1 MACASPLQVEAAAP
15 REFRKTVT
23 VVFTDVVES
32 TPLGERLDP
41 EALRA
46 VMARYFDRMR
56 AAVERHGGQVEKFI
70 GDAVMAVF
78 GIPTLH
84 EDDALRAVRAAAEM
98 GEAVA
103 DLNRELQR
111 ERGVAIQ
118 VRTGVNTGEIVA
130 GDPEG
135 GQALVTGDAV
145 NTAARLQQVAGPG
158 EILLGAA
165 THRLV
170 RDAVRAELVDPIALK
185 GKTSPVHAHRLLEV
199 IHGVEAVPRHLDS
212 PMVGRRREREL
223 VRLAFER
230 AVEDRTCQLVTVL
243 GPAGVGKSRLVEEFL
258 GALGPDAQVLRG
270 RCLPYGEGITF
281 WPVREIV
288 RQAGGIGEEEPAEE
302 ARAKLRALC
311 RGTERQDVIF
321 QRVANVLGL
330 GEESGPPEE
339 TFWGV
344 RTLLEAMARR
354 RPLVIVFEDLHWGEP
369 TFLDFIEHLADW
381 TRDAPMLL
389 MCPGRQ
395 DLLESRPGWAGG
407 KANATTIQL
416 EPLSEELCEQLI
428 ANLLGQARLAD
439 DARRRIVEA
448 AEGNPLF
455 VEQMLSMMIDDDLL
469 RRDNGHWVPTT
480 DLSTL
485 SVPATIQ
492 ALLAARL
499 DRLAGEERAVIERAA
514 VVGRVFYLGAVAE
527 LSPEPAR
534 PAVETHLM
542 TLVRRE
548 LIRPHASQFGDE
560 TFRFRHMLIRDAVY
574 QAMPKESRAD
584 LHERFAGWLEDHAG
598 ERLQEY
604 EEILGYH
611 LEQSHRYRAELGPVD
626 DHAAGLARRAGSLLG
641 RAGLR
646 AFARGD
652 AAGGANL
659 LARAAALL
667 PEEDPDRL
675 RVLPDLAEAL
685 YEGAEFARAGAVVD
699 EVIRL
704 ARRAG
709 DRSAELRVRLV
720 GLMQRMSTDPEEP
733 MDRSLAEATEILDEA
748 EQIGDASLLA
758 HAQEEAAW
766 FLFWSGRSADAEA
779 LLEDAIA
786 KAKAGDAPTG
796 QLMRLYRALSAT
808 AVWGSLEAERGLE
821 RWSEIVREATGVAEG
836 TANAVLGTLH
846 AMRGEFDV
854 ARSYTARAEE
864 ILGELGATLYLD
876 AAHPSLFVEELAGSW
891 EAVEA
896 RARQGSEALEA
907 AGETGFLSTTAV
919 ILAEALHALGR
930 DHEALEATR
939 LSEAHTAR
947 GDVASEMGWRAVRAR
962 VLARLGQVEEAE
974 RLARE
979 AVAIADRTDHLNQNG
994 DAYFALAEVLGTAG
1008 QLEEADGAGR
1018 AALRHYERKGNR
1030 VSAERTERLLAE
1042 LGG

>member
-1 MACASPLQVEAAAP
+1 MSCASPMRAEAAAP
-15 REFRKTVT
+15 REVRKTVT
-23 VVFTDVVES
+23 VVFTDVVGS

-41 EALRA
+41 EALRSI
-46 VMARYFDRMR
+46 MGRYFDRMR
-56 AAVERHGGQVEKFI
+56 AVVERHGGTVEKFI

-78 GIPTLH
+78 GIPRVH

-98 GEAVA
+98 RDALSG
-103 DLNRELQR
+103 LNRDLER

-118 VRTGVNTGEIVA
+118 MRTGVNTGEVVA
-130 GDPEG
+130 GDPED

-145 NTAARLQQVAGPG
+145 NTAARLQQAAGPG
-158 EILLGAA
+158 EILLGAT

-170 RDAVRAELVDPIALK
+170 RDAVRAELVEPIALK
-185 GKTSPVHAHRLLEV
+185 GKASPVQARRLLEV

-230 AVEDRTCQLVTVL
+230 AIEDRTCQLVTVL

-258 GALGPDAQVLRG
+258 TGLGPDAEVLRG

-311 RGTERQDVIF
+311 RGTEREDVIF
-321 QRVANVLGL
+321 QRVANVMGL

-354 RPLVIVFEDLHWGEP
+354 RPLVIAFEDLHWGEP

-395 DLLESRPGWAGG
+395 ELLESRPGWAGG

-469 RRDNGHWVPTT
+469 RRDDGHWVPTT

-499 DRLAGEERAVIERAA
+499 DRLAGEERAVIERAS
-514 VVGRVFYLGAVAE
+514 VVGRVFYRGAVAE
-527 LSPEPAR
+527 LSPEPVR

-548 LIRPHASQFGDE
+548 LIRPHASQFGDD
-560 TFRFRHMLIRDAVY
+560 TFRFRHLLIRDAVY

-611 LEQSHRYRAELGPVD
+611 LEQAHRYRAELGPVD

-641 RAGLR
+641 RAGQR

-652 AAGGANL
+652 ATGGANL

-685 YEGAEFARAGAVVD
+685 YECAEFARAGAVVD
-699 EVIRL
+699 DVSRL

-733 MDRSLAEATEILDEA
+733 MDRGLAEANEILHEA
-748 EQIGDASLLA
+748 EQIGDASLLT

-766 FLFWSGRSADAEA
+766 FRFWSGRSADAEE

-786 KAKAGDAPTG
+786 KAKARGASSG
-796 QLMRLYRALSAT
+796 QMMRLYRALSAT
-808 AVWGSLEAERGLE
+808 AIWGSLEAERGLR
-821 RWSEIVREATGVAEG
+821 RWREMAREATGVAEG
-836 TANAVLGTLH
+836 LAHFVLGVLH
-846 AMRGEFDV
+846 AMAGEFDL
-854 ARSYTARAEE
+854 ARSDVAKGED
-864 ILGELGATLYLD
+864 ILGELGATLFL
-876 AAHPSLFVEELAGSW
+876 LAGHPPSMV
-891 EAVEA
+891 EGLAGNHTAVEA
-896 RARQGSEALEA
+896 RARAAIEAFEA
-907 AGETGFLSTTAV
+907 AGETGFLSTSAV
-919 ILAEALHALGR
+919 FLAEALFAQGR
-930 DHEALEATR
+930 DEEALEATR
-939 LSEAHTAR
+939 LSESHTAR
-947 GDVASEMGWRAVRAR
+947 GDISSEMGWRSVRAR
-962 VLARLGQVEEAE
+962 VLARLGQLEEAE

-979 AVAIADRTDHLNQNG
+979 AVAIADRTDHLDQNG

-1008 QLEEADGAGR
+1008 RPEEAKGAGR
-1018 AALRHYERKGNR
+1018 AALGHYKRKGNR
-1030 VSAERTERLLAE
+1030 VSAERARRLVE
-1042 LGG
+1042 EVGE